1 MVRCISRRDPSGIPL
16 DLVDYKGAVAV
27 FAFKS
32 EVEHAG
38 EVDFIHQLV
47 VLVFGK
53 RKALYYHHVAIK
65 GLGWDMLSYGR
76 CYEDTVD
83 SLIEMLKFYMGK
95 VKEGM
100 YELVDVRIKPGYES
114 LFPLQGYN

>member
-1 MVRCISRRDPSGIPL
+1 VVKCISRRDPSGIPL

-47 VLVFGK
+47 WLLGVLV
-53 RKALYYHHVAIK
+53 
-65 GLGWDMLSYGR
+65 
-76 CYEDTVD
+76 
-83 SLIEMLKFYMGK
+83 
-95 VKEGM
+95 
-100 YELVDVRIKPGYES
+100 
-114 LFPLQGYN
+114 

>member
-1 MVRCISRRDPSGIPL
+1 MVKCISRRDPSGIPL
-16 DLVDYKGAVAV
+16 DLVDYKGVVAV

-32 EVEHAG
+32 EVEQAG

-83 SLIEMLKFYMGK
+83 SLLERLKFYMGK
-95 VKEGM
+95 VREGV
-100 YELVDVRIKPGYES
+100 YELIDKRVMPGYES
-114 LFPLQGYN
+114 LFKDHAYS